1 MPTGKR
7 NDDEASGLA
16 AFAIAV
22 MIPFALRDKGI
33 FDSADI
39 RKLLSGA
46 AGFADSEDF
55 SPATSAATR
64 RRVASLLRGVLA
76 RVPD

>member
-1 MPTGKR
+1 MATAKR
-7 NDDEASGLA
+7 SDEETAGLA

-22 MIPFALRDKGI
+22 MIPFVLREKGI

-46 AGFADSEDF
+46 AGYADSEEFAPD
-55 SPATSAATR
+55 ASAATR
-64 RRVASLLRGVLA
+64 RRVGALLRGVLS

>member
-1 MPTGKR
+1 MATPKR
-7 NDDEASGLA
+7 SADEAAGLA

-22 MIPFALRDKGI
+22 MIPFALRDKGV
-33 FDSADI
+33 FYSADI

-46 AGFADSEDF
+46 AGFADSDDF
-55 SPATSAATR
+55 VPETSAVTR
-64 RRVASLLRGVLA
+64 RRVAALLKGVLA

>member
-1 MPTGKR
+1 MAQSKR
-7 NDDEASGLA
+7 SDDEAAGLA

-22 MIPFALRDKGI
+22 MIPFVLREKGI
-33 FDSADI
+33 IDGADI

-46 AGFADSEDF
+46 AGYADSDEF
-55 SPATSAATR
+55 PPEASAATR
-64 RRVASLLRGVLA
+64 RRVATLLRGVLA

>member
-1 MPTGKR
+1 MATPKR
-7 NDDEASGLA
+7 SDDEAAGFA
-16 AFAIAV
+16 ALAIAV
-22 MIPFALRDKGI
+22 MIPFALREKGI

-46 AGFADSEDF
+46 AGYADSEEF
-55 SPATSAATR
+55 ALETSVATR
-64 RRVASLLRGVLA
+64 RRVAALLKGVLE